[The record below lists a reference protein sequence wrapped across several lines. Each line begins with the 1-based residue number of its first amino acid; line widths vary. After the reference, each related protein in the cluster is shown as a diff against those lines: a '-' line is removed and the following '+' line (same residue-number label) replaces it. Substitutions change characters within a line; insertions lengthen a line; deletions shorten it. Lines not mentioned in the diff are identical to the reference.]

1 MEILRR
7 LYEGGGPITIFI
19 VAAGLIS
26 LYLVLERFYHFQRA
40 RIDVDEF
47 INGLSNNLRHNNI
60 IEAIKICDETPG
72 PIPHIIRTAIM
83 RADKPEHELREAI
96 HDVSLTE
103 VPRLEK
109 NLTLLAT
116 LAHLTPLL
124 GLLGTV
130 VGMIGA
136 FNTLKTVGISAS
148 AADLAGSIEL
158 ALYTTAAGLSV
169 AIPAHGF
176 YNVLLRKVQ
185 DITLDMEKACNDIV
199 YFLTH
204 HSVDIASLRAKG
216 RNTTEQNR

>member
-1 MEILRR
+1 MDILYR
-7 LYEGGGPITIFI
+7 LYEGGGIITIFI
-19 VAAGLIS
+19 VLSGVFT

-47 INGLSNNLRHNNI
+47 ISGVSNNLRHDNI

-72 PIPHIIRTAIM
+72 PIPHIIRTAVL
-83 RADKPEHELREAI
+83 RADRPEHELREAVY
-96 HDVSLTE
+96 DVSLAE

-136 FNTLKTVGISAS
+136 FSTLKTVGVNAS

-176 YNVLLRKVQ
+176 YNVLLRRVQ

-204 HSVDIASLRAKG
+204 HKINVASLRADSA
-216 RNTTEQNR
+216 RS

>member
-1 MEILRR
+1 MDILYR
-7 LYEGGGPITIFI
+7 LYEGGGIITIFI
-19 VAAGLIS
+19 VLSGVIT
-26 LYLVLERFYHFQRA
+26 LYLVLERLYHFQRA

-47 INGLSNNLRHNNI
+47 ISGVSNNLRHDNI

-72 PIPHIIRTAIM
+72 PIPHIIRTAIL
-83 RADKPEHELREAI
+83 RADRQEHELREAVY
-96 HDVSLTE
+96 DVSLAE

-136 FNTLKTVGISAS
+136 FSTLKTVGVNAS
-148 AADLAGSIEL
+148 AADLAESIEL

-176 YNVLLRKVQ
+176 YNVLLRRVQ
-185 DITLDMEKACNDIV
+185 DITLDMEKACTDIV

-204 HSVDIASLRAKG
+204 HKINVASLRANTAG
-216 RNTTEQNR
+216 RDA

>member
-1 MEILRR
+1 MDILYR
-7 LYEGGGPITIFI
+7 LYEGGGIITIFI
-19 VAAGLIS
+19 VLSGVIT
-26 LYLVLERFYHFQRA
+26 LYLVLERLYHFQRA

-47 INGLSNNLRHNNI
+47 MSGVSNNLRHDNI

-72 PIPHIIRTAIM
+72 PIPHIIRTAIL
-83 RADKPEHELREAI
+83 RADRQEHELREAVY
-96 HDVSLTE
+96 DVSLAE

-136 FNTLKTVGISAS
+136 FSTLKTVGVNAS

-176 YNVLLRKVQ
+176 YNVLLRRVQ
-185 DITLDMEKACNDIV
+185 DITLDMEKACTDIV

-204 HSVDIASLRAKG
+204 HKINVASLRANTAG
-216 RNTTEQNR
+216 RDA